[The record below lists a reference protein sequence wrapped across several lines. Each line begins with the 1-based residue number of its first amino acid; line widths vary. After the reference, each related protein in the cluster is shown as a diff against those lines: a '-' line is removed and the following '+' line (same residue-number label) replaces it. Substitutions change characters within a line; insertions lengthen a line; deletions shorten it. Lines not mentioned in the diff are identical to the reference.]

1 MRTQRVAI
9 LGGGMLG
16 VCAALELAHRGQRV
30 VLVEGANDL
39 LEGAGRWNEGKIHLG
54 FLYAG
59 DPSLSTARRLIPGG
73 LAFADVIERLI
84 GRGIRD
90 LATTEDDLF
99 LVHRKS
105 VVDASAYAMYA
116 DRTADL
122 IRHFAGHTGAGKYL
136 ADVNLAESRR
146 LSASELAEVTTSDDV
161 VAGFAVPERSVST
174 LAVADLLKAAVL
186 SEPLIEVRV
195 GAWVDKVRKRDDGRL
210 DVVCTGDRSVGL
222 EAFDVVVNGLWES
235 RLVVDASIGI
245 HPPAPWTHRFR
256 ATVYGHAPKATF
268 RSAVLCTGPFG
279 GVNRYGDGRV
289 YLSWYE
295 VELLA
300 EGNALEPPRREAA
313 LTDERRAKVGAAT
326 IRELSRFFPG
336 VADVTDFEVHGG
348 WVYAVG
354 NGSLADPASTLHQ
367 RDKFGIVRDGGYIS
381 VDTAKYSL
389 APWIAMRVA
398 DMVDA

>member
-1 MRTQRVAI
+1 MTKRVAI
-9 LGGGMLG
+9 LGGGMFG

-30 VLVEGANDL
+30 VLVEGALDL

-59 DPSLSTARRLIPGG
+59 DPSLSTATRLIPGG
-73 LAFADVIERLI
+73 LAFADTIERLL
-84 GRGIRD
+84 GRSIREF
-90 LATTEDDLF
+90 ATTEDDLF

-105 VVDASAYAMYA
+105 VVDAAAYATYA

-122 IRHFAGHTGAGKYL
+122 IRHFSNQTGAGRYL
-136 ADVNLAESRR
+136 ADVSRAESRR
-146 LSASELAEVTTSDDV
+146 LSPSELANVTTSDEV

-174 LAVADLLKAAVL
+174 LAVADLLKSAAL
-186 SEPLIEVRV
+186 SDPRIEIRL
-195 GAWVDKVRKRDDGRL
+195 GAWVESVRRRDDGRL
-210 DVVCTGDRSVGL
+210 DVICTGGQSEGL
-222 EAFDVVVNGLWES
+222 EAFDIVVNGLWES

-256 ATVYGHAPKATF
+256 ATVYGHAPNATF

-295 VELLA
+295 AELLA
-300 EGNALEPPRREAA
+300 EGNALEPPRAEAA
-313 LTDERRAKVGAAT
+313 LTDGRRAEIAATT

-336 VADVTDFEVHGG
+336 VADLTDFEVHGG

-354 NGSLADPASTLHQ
+354 KGSLADPASTLHQ
-367 RDKFGIVRDGGYIS
+367 RDKFGIVRDGGYVS

-398 DMVDA
+398 EMVDA